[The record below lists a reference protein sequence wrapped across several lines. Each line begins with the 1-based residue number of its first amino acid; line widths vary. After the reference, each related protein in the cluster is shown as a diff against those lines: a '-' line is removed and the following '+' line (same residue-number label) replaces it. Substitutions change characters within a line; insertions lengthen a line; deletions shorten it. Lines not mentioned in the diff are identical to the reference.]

1 MPLLAPV
8 IRVTV
13 MGGPS
18 GCRLI
23 SPSFASI
30 DAESDCSRFRSD
42 RFKITDGSGER
53 PGAQRGVVHLL
64 QSGAAD
70 AARRLHGDA
79 VRQRG
84 EVAGEHGRIGLRGKV
99 AVVDRLPE
107 PVAEGGVAVVAPVA
121 EQVAGAP

>member
-42 RFKITDGSGER
+42 RFIITDGSGER
-53 PGAQRGVVHLL
+53 PGA
-64 QSGAAD
+64 
-70 AARRLHGDA
+70 
-79 VRQRG
+79 QRG

-107 PVAEGGVAVVAPVA
+107 PGAEGGVAVVAPVD
-121 EQVAGAP
+121 EQVAGALAT